1 MKEYM
6 SSRHQSIENG
16 IKYKCEISKKALE
29 YISEQVE
36 NSNYEDALART
47 IRLMEDLC
55 TIQSSIL
62 HSKWEAFGS
71 NDKDD

>member
-1 MKEYM
+1 MKEYA

-16 IKYKCEISKKALE
+16 IKHRCETSKKALE

-36 NSNYEDALART
+36 NSNYEDALLRT
-47 IRLMEDLC
+47 IRLAEDLC
-55 TIQSSIL
+55 AIQSGIL
-62 HSKWEAFGS
+62 HSKWEAFGD